1 MYKRFD
7 SVTNKVYTTTHE
19 ICVRFLSQ
27 YRLYKTNIYIKK
39 KKKRDVNFFLRNFDS
54 ARNFLLITKKNV
66 IPSQEDIN
74 FTSPKTKI

>member
-39 KKKRDVNFFLRNFDS
+39 KKKEMLIFF
-54 ARNFLLITKKNV
+54 
-66 IPSQEDIN
+66 
-74 FTSPKTKI
+74 